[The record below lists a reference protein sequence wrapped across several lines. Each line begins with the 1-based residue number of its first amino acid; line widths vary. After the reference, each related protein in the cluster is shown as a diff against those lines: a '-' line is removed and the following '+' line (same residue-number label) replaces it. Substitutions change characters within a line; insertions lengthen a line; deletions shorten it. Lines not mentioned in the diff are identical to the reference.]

1 MPNRRVCFFNSHK
14 SWGGG
19 EKWYYDMAT
28 RLAAKGY
35 KVTVVTNK
43 QSELKRRLQNA
54 ALNKYEVKVTNLSF
68 LNVWVLL
75 KICTIIRKERIDTII
90 VNLSSDLKTAGLAAK
105 IAGTEKILYARGIA
119 NPVRNSFLNRWL
131 FQRILTGVIA
141 NSEETKRSILKNN
154 PALISS
160 SKIQVVYLGIDL
172 KNTAKHFQ
180 GPIRV
185 SQADKFILGTAG
197 RLEKVKNHKFLIEAA
212 KRLKERGAK
221 FKLLIAGDGS
231 LKNELTAYAKS
242 MGVENEIEFLG
253 FIDDIASF
261 MAAIDVFV
269 LSSFSEGFGYVLIE
283 AMAFKK
289 PVIAFNHS
297 SSPEIVIDQQTGFL
311 IAKNDIEEFVEKTL
325 MLLENR
331 NLCEQLGENGRK
343 RVEEK
348 FTLEMTLDA
357 LEKII

>member
-1 MPNRRVCFFNSHK
+1 MPNKRVCLFNSHK

-28 RLAAKGY
+28 RLADKGHNI
-35 KVTVVTNK
+35 TIVTNK
-43 QSELKRRLQNA
+43 QSELKRRLQNV
-54 ALNKYEVKVTNLSF
+54 ALNKYEIKVTNLSF
-68 LNVWVLL
+68 FNVFVLL
-75 KICTIIRKERIDTII
+75 KICRIIRKERINTII
-90 VNLSSDLKTAGLAAK
+90 VNLSSDLKTAGIAAK
-105 IAGTEKILYARGIA
+105 IAGTKKIFYARGIA
-119 NPVRNSFLNRWL
+119 KPVRNSFLNRWL
-131 FQRILTGVIA
+131 FRRILTGVIA

-154 PALISS
+154 PDLISP
-160 SKIQVVYLGIDL
+160 SKIEVVYLGIDL
-172 KNTAKHFQ
+172 KNITKHCKD
-180 GPIRV
+180 PIRI
-185 SQADKFILGTAG
+185 SQADKIILGTAG

-212 KRLKERGAK
+212 KILKERGVQ
-221 FKLLIAGDGS
+221 FKILIAGEGS
-231 LKNELTAYAKS
+231 LKNELTAYTKS
-242 MGVENEIEFLG
+242 MGVEKEIEFLG

-311 IAKNDIEEFVEKTL
+311 IAKNDTEEFVEKTL
-325 MLLENR
+325 MLLKNH
-331 NLCEQLGENGRK
+331 NLCVQFGENGRK
-343 RVEEK
+343 RVAEK
-348 FTLEMTLDA
+348 FTLEMTLNE

>member
-1 MPNRRVCFFNSHK
+1 MLNRRVCFFNSHK

-35 KVTVVTNK
+35 NVTVVTNK
-43 QSELKRRLQNA
+43 QSELKKRLQNV
-54 ALNKYEVKVTNLSF
+54 ALKIYEIKVTNLSF
-68 LNVWVLL
+68 LNVIVLL
-75 KICTIIRKERIDTII
+75 KIYRIIRKERVDTII
-90 VNLSSDLKTAGLAAK
+90 VNLSSDLKAAGIAAK

-119 NPVRNSFLNRWL
+119 KPVRNSFLNRWL
-131 FQRILTGVIA
+131 FKRILTGVIA
-141 NSEETKRSILKNN
+141 NSEETKRSILKNS
-154 PALISS
+154 PALISP
-160 SKIQVVYLGIDL
+160 SKIEVIYLGIDF
-172 KNTAKHFQ
+172 KEINKHFKD
-180 GPIRV
+180 PIRV
-185 SQADKFILGTAG
+185 SQADKIILGTAG

-212 KRLKERGAK
+212 KRLKERGAQ
-221 FKLLIAGDGS
+221 FKLLIAGEGS

-311 IAKNDIEEFVEKTL
+311 IAKNDTEQFVERTL
-325 MLLENR
+325 MLLKNR
-331 NLCEQLGENGRK
+331 NLCEQFGENGRK

-348 FTLEMTLDA
+348 FTLEMTLNE